1 MGTDRIRRDRT
12 LLAPGQEF
20 ANRSLTEAEKGY
32 TRADFRAK
40 RESLGMTVH
49 DVALALNI
57 DERNI
62 NRWERGLPGKDAMPA
77 DFAWRLLDD
86 YEALFGPTVDLIYS
100 DAIAEQGDEDEI
112 VLRYWRT
119 QTEFS
124 DAAGENRSFAFR
136 NACTRAA
143 ARRLR
148 DDGFAVALRFE
159 REEPMEY
166 VFDDDLSQSE

>member
-1 MGTDRIRRDRT
+1 MGTDRIRRDRG

-20 ANRSLTEAEKGY
+20 ANRSLAEAGRGY

-49 DVALALNI
+49 DVALALGI

-62 NRWERGLPGKDAMPA
+62 NRWERGLPGKDAMPGG
-77 DFAWRLLDD
+77 FAWRLLDD
-86 YEALFGPTVDLIYS
+86 YEALFKPTVDLIYS
-100 DAIAEQGDEDEI
+100 DAVAEQSGEDEI
-112 VLRYWRT
+112 ILRYWRT
-119 QTEFS
+119 QAEFS
-124 DAAGENRSFAFR
+124 EAAGEDRSFAFR

-148 DDGFAVALRFE
+148 DEGFAVALRFE
-159 REEPMEY
+159 REDPVEY
-166 VFDDDLSQSE
+166 VFDDDLPQSE